1 MTVFKWICLQ
11 QPPDNG
17 RTITVSEIAE
27 MWLFR
32 NVFKQ
37 NFTATLPMQLGVTST
52 STMRISFYH
61 FFLFSSSVSLSSCL
75 VLLSLSFC
83 LFFCFSLFL
92 FSSSVSLSFCLVLR
106 YLSLSVCSSV
116 SLNLIHS
123 LLLSIYFSLSVFRQI
138 FIFFLLLSLS
148 NTQLHTCFIFSIIG
162 TVSLSLSLCVS
173 ISSSCFCHNLALSS
187 LNLL

>member
-1 MTVFKWICLQ
+1 
-11 QPPDNG
+11 
-17 RTITVSEIAE
+17 
-27 MWLFR
+27 
-32 NVFKQ
+32 
-37 NFTATLPMQLGVTST
+37 MQLGVTST
-52 STMRISFYH
+52 STMPISFYL
-61 FFLFSSSVSLSSCL
+61 FFLFSSSVSLSSCLVLLSLSFCL

-148 NTQLHTCFIFSIIG
+148 NKQLHTCFIFSIIG
-162 TVSLSLSLCVS
+162 TVSLSLRLYFVQL
-173 ISSSCFCHNLALSS
+173 FLSQS
-187 LNLL
+187 RFIFFKFAINDFAKNKMGRNKLVHLS